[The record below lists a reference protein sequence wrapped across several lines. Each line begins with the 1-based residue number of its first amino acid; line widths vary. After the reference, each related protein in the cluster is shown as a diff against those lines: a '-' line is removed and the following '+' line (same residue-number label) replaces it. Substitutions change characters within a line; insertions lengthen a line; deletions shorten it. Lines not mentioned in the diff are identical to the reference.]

1 MNVLSFEYDTSYYPA
16 APFADIEVNGY
27 DDSLGTRSMWAMI
40 DSGADASVI
49 PIRILNVIGADYKET
64 SWMRGT
70 AGGRVEV
77 DLYLVAIRIGSN
89 LINGLHVIGSPN
101 QNEAIIGRD
110 VLNRLV
116 VTLNGHAETTE
127 IVVE

>member
-1 MNVLSFEYDTSYYPA
+1 MNVLSFEYDASYYPS
-16 APFADIEVNGY
+16 APFADVGIDGY
-27 DDSLGTRSMWAMI
+27 DESLGTRVVWAMV
-40 DSGADASVI
+40 DSGADATVI
-49 PIRILNVIGADYKET
+49 PIRILDAIGADYKET
-64 SWMRGT
+64 AWMRGT
-70 AGGRVEV
+70 AGGRIEV

-101 QNEAIIGRD
+101 QTEAIIGRD
-110 VLNRLV
+110 VLNQLV